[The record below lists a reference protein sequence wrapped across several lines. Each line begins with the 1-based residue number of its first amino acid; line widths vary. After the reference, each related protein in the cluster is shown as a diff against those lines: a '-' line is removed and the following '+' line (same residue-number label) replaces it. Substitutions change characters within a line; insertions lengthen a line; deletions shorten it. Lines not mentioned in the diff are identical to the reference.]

1 MKRRYIIV
9 SVALALIAFAVWRI
23 WKPDSQRAAAQHAE
37 SKHDEHEHG
46 GHEDHEGQAQV
57 KLTDAQLQNANI
69 RIEEAGPA
77 TIKTMVAVYGK
88 VAANEEALARVVP
101 RFPGIVKSVKK
112 RLGDNVE
119 RGEVLA
125 QIESNES
132 LKVYDVTSEVAGT
145 VIQKDITL
153 GELVKDDKTIFTV
166 ANLETVWIDLSIFR
180 QDFGSLAVG
189 APVEFH
195 TGEGHVSGQQHIQ
208 AKVDYISPFGSEGSQ
223 TMLARSVVPNPKG
236 ELRPGLYV
244 DGEVVTGQ
252 IEALIAVEN
261 AALQEIDGKTVVFV
275 AEGNVF
281 EAREVKLGVKDHQRT
296 EVIEG
301 VLPTEKYAA
310 ANSFILKAE
319 LGKGEAE
326 HEH

>member
-1 MKRRYIIV
+1 MKRTHIV
-9 SVALALIAFAVWRI
+9 ALIAVALIALVGWRI
-23 WKPDSQRAAAQHAE
+23 WHANFDASAQRAK
-37 SKHDEHEHG
+37 S
-46 GHEDHEGQAQV
+46 GHEEHDHGTAEKHGEEGRV
-57 KLTDAQLQNANI
+57 KLTKEQLQNANV

-101 RFPGIVKSVKK
+101 RFPGIVKAVKK

-132 LKVYDVTSEVAGT
+132 LKIYDVTAEIAGT
-145 VIQKDITL
+145 ITHKDITL
-153 GELVKDDKTIFTV
+153 GELVKDDKTIFTI

-180 QDFGSLAVG
+180 QDFGYLAVG

-195 TGEGHVSGQQHIQ
+195 TGEGHVAGQQHIK

-223 TMLARSVVPNPKG
+223 TMLVRSVVPNPKG
-236 ELRPGLYV
+236 DLRPGLYV

-252 IEALIAVEN
+252 REAAVAVEN
-261 AALQEIDGKTVVFV
+261 GALQTVGGKTVVFV
-275 AEGNVF
+275 AEGDLF
-281 EAREVKLGVKDHQRT
+281 EAREVQLGVKDTDRT
-296 EVIEG
+296 EITSG
-301 VLPTEKYAA
+301 LKAA
-310 ANSFILKAE
+310 ERYVAENSFVMKAE

-326 HEH
+326 HED

>member
-1 MKRRYIIV
+1 MKRTYIV
-9 SVALALIAFAVWRI
+9 ALIAAALLALVGWRI
-23 WKPDSQRAAAQHAE
+23 WRANSDASAQRAKSGHQ
-37 SKHDEHEHG
+37 EHEHG
-46 GHEDHEGQAQV
+46 AAEKHGEEGQV
-57 KLTDAQLQNANI
+57 KLTKEQLQNTNV

-77 TIKTMVAVYGK
+77 RIKTTVAVYGK
-88 VAANEEALARVVP
+88 VAANEEALAHVVP
-101 RFPGIVKSVKK
+101 RFPGIVKAVKK
-112 RLGDNVE
+112 RLGDHVE

-132 LKVYDVTSEVAGT
+132 LRVYDVTAEIAGT
-145 VIQKDITL
+145 ITQKDIAL
-153 GELVKDDKTIFTV
+153 GELVKDDKAIFTI

-195 TGEGHVSGQQHIQ
+195 TGEGHVAGQQHIK

-252 IEALIAVEN
+252 REAAVAAEN
-261 AALQEIDGKTVVFV
+261 GALQTVGGKTVVFV
-275 AEGNVF
+275 AEGDSF
-281 EAREVKLGVKDHQRT
+281 EAREVELGVKDSDRT
-296 EVIEG
+296 EITSGLKPGERYVAE
-301 VLPTEKYAA
+301 
-310 ANSFILKAE
+310 NSFVMKAE

-326 HEH
+326 HED

>member
-1 MKRRYIIV
+1 MKRTPTIIV
-9 SVALALIAFAVWRI
+9 IALVLVAVGVW
-23 WKPDSQRAAAQHAE
+23 QF
-37 SKHDEHEHG
+37 SKSRSPKSEAHKAPG
-46 GHEDHEGQAQV
+46 GHEHEEKARLE
-57 KLTDAQLQNANI
+57 LTDAQLRNAQI

-101 RFPGIVKSVKK
+101 RFPGIVKTVKK
-112 RLGDNVE
+112 RLGDHVE

-125 QIESNES
+125 QVESNES
-132 LKVYDVTSEVAGT
+132 LKIYDVTSELAGT
-145 VIQKDITL
+145 VVQKDITL

-180 QDFGSLAVG
+180 QDFGSLTVG

-195 TGEGHVSGQQHIQ
+195 TGEGHVSGQQHIK
-208 AKVDYISPFGSEGSQ
+208 AKVDYISPFGSEGAQ

-236 ELRPGLYV
+236 DLRPGLYV

-252 IEALIAVEN
+252 VEVAVAVEN
-261 AALQEIDGKTVVFV
+261 GALQHMEGKTVVFV

-281 EAREVKLGVKDHQRT
+281 EPREVELGTKDNERV
-296 EVIEG
+296 EIISG
-301 VLPTEKYAA
+301 VLPGEKYAA

>member
-1 MKRRYIIV
+1 MKRTPII
-9 SVALALIAFAVWRI
+9 SVIALVLLVV
-23 WKPDSQRAAAQHAE
+23 AAWWFSSTRSRHVYTRHAE
-37 SKHDEHEHG
+37 SDHHDHG
-46 GHEDHEGQAQV
+46 ENARVE
-57 KLTDAQLQNANI
+57 LTDAQLQNAQI

-77 TIKTMVAVYGK
+77 TIKMMVAVYGK
-88 VAANEEALARVVP
+88 VAANEEALARVAP
-101 RFPGIVKSVKK
+101 RFPGIVKTVRK
-112 RLGDNVE
+112 RLGDHVE

-132 LKVYDVTSEVAGT
+132 LKVYDVTSEIAGT
-145 VIQKDITL
+145 VVHKDVTL

-195 TGEGHVSGQQHIQ
+195 TGEGHVSGQQHIK
-208 AKVDYISPFGSEGSQ
+208 AKVDYISPFGSEGAQ
-223 TMLARSVVPNPKG
+223 TMLARSIVPNPKG
-236 ELRPGLYV
+236 DLRPGLYV

-252 IEALIAVEN
+252 VEAAVAVEN
-261 AALQEIDGKTVVFV
+261 GALQHLNGKTVVFV
-275 AEGNVF
+275 AEGNAF
-281 EAREVKLGVKDHQRT
+281 EPREVELGAKDNERA
-296 EVIEG
+296 EVISG
-301 VLPTEKYAA
+301 VLPGEKYAA